1 MNSTPAS
8 SNPPC
13 EDACNVIFKNYKDL
27 SIYILYPNNENAES
41 NCYGIRNNGINP
53 VVLENLY
60 LSDDPSNLGKS
71 PINFSALDLE
81 STTLGVSDSVKCISN
96 KTVNF
101 EIPNKDSAVLYLSYK
116 CDDEYK
122 LIYTFRY
129 DFVEQNGSTTE
140 ITEEVI
146 SQNRVQLYPNP
157 TDAAINI
164 TSEGADI
171 ISVNVHD
178 ATGRMLISEEINEE
192 IGQVDMSDLAKGTYY
207 LQIITTQ
214 EVLQH
219 KVLKK

>member
-1 MNSTPAS
+1 LT
-8 SNPPC
+8 
-13 EDACNVIFKNYKDL
+13 
-27 SIYILYPNNENAES
+27 
-41 NCYGIRNNGINP
+41 
-53 VVLENLY
+53 
-60 LSDDPSNLGKS
+60 DDPSNLGKS
-71 PINFSALDLE
+71 PINFSVLGLN

-96 KTVNF
+96 LTVNF
-101 EIPNKDSAVLYLSYK
+101 EIPNKDSSVLYLSYK
-116 CDDEYK
+116 CGDEYR

-171 ISVNVHD
+171 ISVNVYD
-178 ATGRMLISEEINEE
+178 ATGRMLISEEINKEV
-192 IGQVDMSDLAKGTYY
+192 GQVDMSDLAKGTYY